1 MPITICLSAI
11 QNQIEGMKKAQSF
24 KYSHASDVQKVNIAD
39 IQDCSGKQPS
49 YRWFNGRGQKAK
61 EVYAIS
67 SFGIFL
73 LAMRQRNPNEEWLK
87 SSTYKSINKIV
98 NTVCL
103 EQFSSEATSGNHASA
118 KSEAHSHGKTN
129 PYFSGKRKSNK
140 RLLFS
145 LNAR

>member
-73 LAMRQRNPNEEWLK
+73 LAMKQRNPNEEWLK
-87 SSTYKSINKIV
+87 SSTYKSVNKIV
-98 NTVCL
+98 NTVRL
-103 EQFSSEATSGNHASA
+103 EQFSSEATSGN
-118 KSEAHSHGKTN
+118 
-129 PYFSGKRKSNK
+129 
-140 RLLFS
+140 
-145 LNAR
+145 